1 MKTTQERAA
10 AGSSGKGDE
19 EEEDAEDDAT
29 FLLAAAAPDL
39 DRWATMVAPMAAPAR
54 AALTAT
60 IAIDLLSVVMVA
72 VKTLFTLSLMGG
84 LNCLAQRE
92 EEEEVVFCQSEDS
105 MGGSTSGPLFFYQLR
120 RALPFLSASLEVFCS
135 RIFTQIRPFR
145 KDRGT

>member
-1 MKTTQERAA
+1 MKPLEEDPSSPSSAAAPSEMKTTQERAA

-19 EEEDAEDDAT
+19 EEEDAEDEEAT

-60 IAIDLLSVVMVA
+60 IAIDLLSVGMVA

-84 LNCLAQRE
+84 LNCLGQRE
-92 EEEEVVFCQSEDS
+92 EEEEVVFCRSEDS
-105 MGGSTSGPLFFYQLR
+105 MGDRPAGPSFFI
-120 RALPFLSASLEVFCS
+120 S
-135 RIFTQIRPFR
+135 
-145 KDRGT
+145 